1 MRPASPG
8 TGVIAGG
15 SVRVIMELAGV
26 KNILTKILKSKN
38 SITVA
43 RATMN
48 GLQKLL
54 QSRILRQQERQDQG
68 GIMAVKKKTE
78 YPKIK
83 IKLIKSLIGRSDRQ
97 QATVKGLGLRKIN
110 SEVIREKRP
119 EILGMIRKIEFMLQ
133 VEEVGNDQ
141 SK

>member
-1 MRPASPG
+1 
-8 TGVIAGG
+8 
-15 SVRVIMELAGV
+15 
-26 KNILTKILKSKN
+26 
-38 SITVA
+38 
-43 RATMN
+43 
-48 GLQKLL
+48 
-54 QSRILRQQERQDQG
+54 
-68 GIMAVKKKTE
+68 MAVKKKVV
-78 YPKIK
+78 YPQLK

-133 VEEVGNDQ
+133 VEEIGNDQ

>member
-1 MRPASPG
+1 
-8 TGVIAGG
+8 
-15 SVRVIMELAGV
+15 
-26 KNILTKILKSKN
+26 
-38 SITVA
+38 
-43 RATMN
+43 
-48 GLQKLL
+48 
-54 QSRILRQQERQDQG
+54 
-68 GIMAVKKKTE
+68 MAVKKKIE

-119 EILGMIRKIEFMLQ
+119 EILGMIKKIEFMLQ

>member
-1 MRPASPG
+1 
-8 TGVIAGG
+8 
-15 SVRVIMELAGV
+15 
-26 KNILTKILKSKN
+26 
-38 SITVA
+38 
-43 RATMN
+43 
-48 GLQKLL
+48 
-54 QSRILRQQERQDQG
+54 
-68 GIMAVKKKTE
+68 MAVKKKVE
-78 YPKIK
+78 YPRLK

-133 VEEVGNDQ
+133 VEEIGNDQ